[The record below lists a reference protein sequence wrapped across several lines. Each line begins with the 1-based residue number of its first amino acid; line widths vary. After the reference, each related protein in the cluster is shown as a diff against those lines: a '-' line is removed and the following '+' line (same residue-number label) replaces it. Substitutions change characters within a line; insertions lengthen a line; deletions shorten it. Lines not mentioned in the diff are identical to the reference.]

1 MTDPSPP
8 AAAQTRPLVQRPWT
22 RWAALLCLLMILYGA
37 AWEALWDPIRE
48 GSWLWLK
55 VLPLALALPGL
66 WRGRLYTFQ
75 WMSLL
80 VWLYVCEA
88 LVRVLGMTTTEQQLA
103 AGWLAQSLALTA
115 VVLLAVRACRRQTS
129 IGEAPSQSSL
139 RH

>member
-1 MTDPSPP
+1 VTSALDANEVRSK
-8 AAAQTRPLVQRPWT
+8 PLIAPLWR
-22 RWAALLCLLMILYGA
+22 RWAFTVCVVMISYGI
-37 AWEALWDPIRE
+37 AWEAFWDPIRE

-66 WRGRLYTFQ
+66 WKGRVYTFQ

-88 LVRVLGMTTTEQQLA
+88 LVRVLGMTVTEQLLA
-103 AGWLAQSLALTA
+103 GGWLAQSLALTA

-129 IGEAPSQSSL
+129 KGELPSQSSL

>member
-1 MTDPSPP
+1 M
-8 AAAQTRPLVQRPWT
+8 V
-22 RWAALLCLLMILYGA
+22 LYGLL
-37 AWEALWDPIRE
+37 WEALWDPIRE

-55 VLPLALALPGL
+55 VLPLALALPGI

-88 LVRVLGMTTTEQQLA
+88 LVRVLGLSPTEQMLA

-129 IGEAPSQSSL
+129 PGDSPSQSSL

>member
-1 MTDPSPP
+1 MIASNWR
-8 AAAQTRPLVQRPWT
+8 A
-22 RWAALLCLLMILYGA
+22 WATGITLLMMAYGIT
-37 AWEALWDPIRE
+37 WEAYIDPIRE

-66 WRGRLYTFQ
+66 SKGRVYTFQ

-88 LVRVLGMTTTEQQLA
+88 LVRILGMTVTEQLLA
-103 AGWLAQSLALTA
+103 AGWLLQSLGLTL
-115 VVLLAVRACRRQTS
+115 VVLLAIRDFRRQTAKGDS
-129 IGEAPSQSSL
+129 PSQSSL